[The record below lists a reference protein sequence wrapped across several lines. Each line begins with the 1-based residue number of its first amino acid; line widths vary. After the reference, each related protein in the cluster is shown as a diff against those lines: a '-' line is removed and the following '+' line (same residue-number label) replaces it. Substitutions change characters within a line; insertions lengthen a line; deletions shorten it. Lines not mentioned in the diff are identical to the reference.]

1 MVAPMH
7 YRWWRRWQRSSSTSV
22 SKLFRHHW
30 KLEDA
35 SGVSGLAI
43 KWYVFQVYV
52 QSIFYKTINPQFS
65 MLWMIDLL
73 VKDLPGVDYPLL
85 DARIWEH
92 FDVAAPC
99 IVFLSVLYYG
109 NIFFETTMVTFLLLK
124 SHAFAIAGY
133 NLLCF
138 HASVVALWEHFSG

>member
-1 MVAPMH
+1 
-7 YRWWRRWQRSSSTSV
+7 
-22 SKLFRHHW
+22 
-30 KLEDA
+30 
-35 SGVSGLAI
+35 
-43 KWYVFQVYV
+43 
-52 QSIFYKTINPQFS
+52 
-65 MLWMIDLL
+65 MIDLL

-85 DARIWEH
+85 NARIWEH

-138 HASVVALWEHFSG
+138 RASVVALWEHFSG

>member
-1 MVAPMH
+1 MQDLGFH
-7 YRWWRRWQRSSSTSV
+7 GTTG
-22 SKLFRHHW
+22 HW
-30 KLEDA
+30 KM
-35 SGVSGLAI
+35 VQVFSGLAI
-43 KWYVFQVYV
+43 KWHVFQVFV
-52 QSIFYKTINPQFS
+52 QSIFYKTVNRQFAI
-65 MLWMIDLL
+65 LWMIDLL
-73 VKDLPGVDYPLL
+73 VKDLPVVDYPLL

-109 NIFFETTMVTFLLLK
+109 NIFFEITMVTFLLLK

-138 HASVVALWEHFSG
+138 RASVVALWEHFSG

>member
-7 YRWWRRWQRSSSTSV
+7 YRWRRRWQRSSSTSV

-85 DARIWEH
+85 VARICEH

-99 IVFLSVLYYG
+99 VVFLLVLHYG
-109 NIFFETTMVTFLLLK
+109 DIFINEVTCICYCRL
-124 SHAFAIAGY
+124 
-133 NLLCF
+133 
-138 HASVVALWEHFSG
+138 